1 MRLKRH
7 QRIPLILGAVA
18 ILLIV
23 LYFAV
28 VRPLSEPPEGT
39 LPAVTT
45 GAGEGSYL
53 NKGTLY
59 PPVPRES
66 IYAITVHN
74 EKGTY
79 CFGRLTEEGKTP
91 SATDKFAILQ
101 KKGDEWTAYPHIKYD
116 EERFSELVVATGT
129 FYYLRNLG
137 EEPELA
143 GKKPVW
149 SHYGLAPEDD
159 PAWFELETLTG
170 IKYKVYVGDPAVTA
184 GGYYVRV
191 EVDGVARDTVYVS
204 NSNLV
209 GETALAALPSFVD
222 ATLTL
227 TYVSNAFYYNTD
239 VTLHKTAPVGYAL
252 TENDSITYR
261 YRTTVDG
268 LTSELELGSVDMRS
282 TRREVFDAF
291 LGKRVGDAPFT
302 FSVTYAA
309 DESFDHVEDE
319 EEKKRLEALRG
330 KTVVYDVTEIVRIE
344 ELYIVIDYLNAED
357 RSDFH
362 TGVAYVITGPA
373 TKTGY
378 LPNSGNF
385 MGILETLGQ
394 LVGTET
400 VAVGLDLETIDE
412 LGLTAYCYYY
422 RTPVKIESVGAGA
435 GNVKVEQDMPNY
447 LYISEKKVDDTGAY
461 YLVGSVLTDIVAR
474 VEASEL
480 SFLEKPNSW
489 WLESSMYSVVLGNL
503 SKMEFD
509 FNYTD
514 ADVTYSF
521 LIESQPGKN
530 QFRTVTGVNWIEG
543 GRAVDL
549 NAYKDFYMHLASTAY
564 EGEYDGS
571 APKDEVMA
579 GPHVLTMTLTM
590 RSGEVYS
597 YRFYPY
603 SPRHVLV
610 SVEGDEGT
618 EGAFFYILSSDV
630 EKIYRDLQL
639 VFEGKRPD
647 PGKQY

>member
-1 MRLKRH
+1 M
-7 QRIPLILGAVA
+7 IVGAVA

-28 VRPLSEPPEGT
+28 VRPLSEAPPDVT
-39 LPAVTT
+39 PAVTT
-45 GAGEGSYL
+45 GAGEGSHY

-59 PPVPRES
+59 PHVPRENMLS
-66 IYAITVHN
+66 ITVHN

-79 CFGRLTEEGKTP
+79 RFARVAEEGKKPT
-91 SATDKFAILQ
+91 ATDKFVILQ
-101 KKGDEWTAYPHIKYD
+101 EKKGEWAVYPHIKYD
-116 EERFSELVVATGT
+116 EERFSEIVVATGT
-129 FYYLRNLG
+129 FYFLRNLG
-137 EEPELA
+137 EEPELE

-170 IKYKVYVGDPAVTA
+170 IKYKVYVGDPVVTD

-204 NSNLV
+204 NSTLV
-209 GETALAALPSFVD
+209 GETALTELPSFVD
-222 ATLTL
+222 ATLTS
-227 TYVSNAFYYNTD
+227 TPVSNAFYYNRD
-239 VTLHKTAPVGYAL
+239 VALWKTAPLGYVL
-252 TENDSITYR
+252 TKDDTVSYR

-268 LTSELELGSVDMRS
+268 VTSDLQLGSTDMRS
-282 TRREVFDAF
+282 ARREVFDAF
-291 LGKRVGDAPFT
+291 LGVKIGDQPFT
-302 FSVTYAA
+302 FNITY
-309 DESFDHVEDE
+309 DPNENFDNVEDE

-330 KTVVYDVTEIVRIE
+330 KTVVYAVEEIVKIE
-344 ELYIVIDYLNAED
+344 ELYIEIDYLNTDD
-357 RSDFH
+357 RSAFH
-362 TGVAYVITGPA
+362 TGVAYVITGPS

-385 MGILETLGQ
+385 MGILETFGQ

-400 VAVGLDLETIDE
+400 VAVGLDLDVIEE
-412 LGLTAYCYYY
+412 LGLNAYCYYY
-422 RTPVKIESVGAGA
+422 NTPVKIESTGNGA
-435 GNVKVEQDMPNY
+435 GNVKVEQYLPNY

-461 YLVGSVLTDIVAR
+461 YLVGSVLTDVVAR
-474 VEASEL
+474 VEAETL

-489 WLESSMYSVVLGNL
+489 WLESAMYSVVLGNV

-514 ADVTYSF
+514 ADETYRF
-521 LIESQPGKN
+521 LIESKPGKN

-549 NAYKDFYMHLASTAY
+549 NAFKDLYMHLASTVY
-564 EGEYDGS
+564 EGEYDG
-571 APKDEVMA
+571 ARPKDEVMA
-579 GPHVLTMTLTM
+579 GRHVLTLTLTL
-590 RSGEVYS
+590 GEDVYS

-603 SPRHVLV
+603 SARHVLV

-618 EGAFFYILSSDV
+618 EGAFFYVLSSDV
-630 EKIYRDLQL
+630 EKIYRDLCL
-639 VFEGKRPD
+639 VLKGERPD